1 MMRLWERVVKNK
13 KEKEKS
19 INWKEFIDVLITE
32 TLVQDNKSLT
42 EYFKNYQDKEL
53 IESGHEHSYKNLQS
67 LKGLDL
73 EKKRAMRTH
82 IMDG

>member
-1 MMRLWERVVKNK
+1 MMRMWERVVKNK

-42 EYFKNYQDKEL
+42 EYFKNYQDK
-53 IESGHEHSYKNLQS
+53 
-67 LKGLDL
+67 
-73 EKKRAMRTH
+73 
-82 IMDG
+82 